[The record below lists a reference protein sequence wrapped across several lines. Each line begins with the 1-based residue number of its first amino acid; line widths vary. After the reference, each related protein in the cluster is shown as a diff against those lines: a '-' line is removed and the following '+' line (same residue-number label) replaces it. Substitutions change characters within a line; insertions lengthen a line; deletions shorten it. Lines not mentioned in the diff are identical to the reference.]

1 MGTKPEIDHGGI
13 IDWGKTSKDYA
24 KYRDIYPKEFYERI
38 AAEGL
43 CVSGQTVLDLGTGT
57 GVLPRHMFHYGAE
70 FIGADISENQIAEA
84 RRLSAEQGMD
94 IPYIVASAEELE
106 FPDHSFDVITA
117 SMCFFYFD
125 IPVVVPRLHRM
136 LKPGGRLLIL
146 YMTYMPD
153 AQSITSKSEELVLKY
168 NPAWT
173 GGGMKRVHSAVPPW
187 SKDLFEAERLLEYD
201 IGITFTRDS
210 WHGRMKACR
219 GIGASTLTE
228 EKIAAFD
235 HEHRAFLDG
244 VKEPF
249 TIPHFVNMIILKKK
263 S

>member
-1 MGTKPEIDHGGI
+1 MGAKPEIDHGKV

-24 KYRDIYPKEFYERI
+24 KYRDIYPKEFYNRI
-38 AAEGL
+38 AAEGI

-57 GVLPRHMFHYGAE
+57 GVLPRNMYRYGAE

-84 RRLSAEQGMD
+84 RRLSAEQGME
-94 IPYIVASAEELE
+94 IPYIVSPTEELE
-106 FPDHSFDVITA
+106 FPDQSFDVVTA

-125 IPVVVPRLHRM
+125 IPVVVPRIHRM
-136 LKPGGRLLIL
+136 LKDGGRLCIL

-153 AQSITSKSEELVLKY
+153 EQGITYKSEELVLKY

-173 GGGMKRVHSAVPPW
+173 GSGMKRVHSAVPPW
-187 SKDLFEAERLLEYD
+187 SAGLFEAERLLEYD
-201 IGITFTRDS
+201 IDIPFTRDS

-219 GIGASTLTE
+219 GIGSSTLTE
-228 EKIAAFD
+228 AEIASFEK
-235 HEHRAFLDG
+235 EHKAFLEG

-249 TIPHFVNMIILKKK
+249 LIPHFVNMMIFRKK
-263 S
+263 